1 MPWFKVKVSESG
13 GYTYAGFS
21 DLEFP
26 ELVRKVER
34 GEYIFLQR
42 LRYYD
47 RGQVKSWESWDP
59 TLISTIAINP
69 AVVTSIMQF
78 HDDPLTDPIA

>member
-1 MPWFKVKVSESG
+1 M
-13 GYTYAGFS
+13 
-21 DLEFP
+21 
-26 ELVRKVER
+26 RKVER